1 MFNINKNSSVEQL
14 QLLLKSTINKSLDY
28 MPKSFNDEQLKAFDV
43 FKKRIYLE
51 EIIEKSVSFNK
62 SLNFETENKNL
73 YIVKNVEE
81 LVNIFKLRSEIYTRL
96 NYNNEFPEII
106 EGLNF
111 DKYDVNSAIIYNK
124 TDKLIT
130 GTCRL
135 IFDSEKKLPIEEKLD
150 LDYIRDDFNA
160 IAEVSRLT
168 IKHQKEGLS
177 LDFKNL
183 TQGIYAILKQNNQD
197 ATISVISKEHFKL
210 YSKFGGFNIEK
221 ELNSYG
227 HLNKTFVITSWD
239 ISKISKFFQKA
250 FLK

>member
-135 IFDSEKKLPIEEKLD
+135 IFDSEKNYQLK
-150 LDYIRDDFNA
+150 
-160 IAEVSRLT
+160 
-168 IKHQKEGLS
+168 
-177 LDFKNL
+177 KNL
-183 TQGIYAILKQNNQD
+183 IL
-197 ATISVISKEHFKL
+197 II
-210 YSKFGGFNIEK
+210 
-221 ELNSYG
+221 
-227 HLNKTFVITSWD
+227 
-239 ISKISKFFQKA
+239 
-250 FLK
+250 